1 MIRREDVAD
10 RLRNDMASTLRDYG
24 IDPRKREHIGPG
36 LVEALVEDAMH
47 QVDKA
52 LEGNVA

>member
-1 MIRREDVAD
+1 MIRREDMAD